1 MTMTTFN
8 SIQELQDFLAWCSAN
23 NILYIEVGDVKATL
37 LPAKPAVEEEDA
49 FLVPPQNGGW

>member
-1 MTMTTFN
+1 MTTFN